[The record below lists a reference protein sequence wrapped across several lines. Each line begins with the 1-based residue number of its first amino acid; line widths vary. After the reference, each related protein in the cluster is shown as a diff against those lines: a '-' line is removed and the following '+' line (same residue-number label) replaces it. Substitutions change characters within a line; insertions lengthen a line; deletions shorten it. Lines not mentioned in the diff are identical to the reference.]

1 MKRDFLKLFALLSAV
16 LVMAS
21 CQKEEPENDKG
32 GNEGEKQEQEQGQVG
47 ETINLEI
54 TAEGQ
59 WTSADVLGVRIPAV
73 KEYNKAAS
81 FENGK
86 FKTSVATPAKDDVLY
101 AYMPFDP
108 TAADGKFNIEIPA
121 EVKGNNG
128 TVSAKVASPLSLGE
142 ISNPMVL
149 TLSMKEILGTIQFNI
164 ADVTE
169 DASLAGQAITS
180 LTVTSENDIAGYAA
194 IDMMSGDAVLSEPV
208 KTVTV
213 TPAEGTVLG
222 SSAVVL
228 KISALPGT
236 YTGTVRVAT
245 SATEYEFPLNATVTA
260 GETAVV
266 DLGCTAAEYKGIETV
281 EDWNAFI
288 DAVTAGSFNRFVN
301 PETGAVELMASL
313 SFEETPKY
321 PATEE
326 NASIEFNGTFDGKG
340 NSITCNDFKRPLFNF
355 LGTDAVVKNL
365 TVNGTFTQ
373 MLNSGLCGNAVIA
386 KVNKGLIENVTSN
399 VETTLE
405 ITTGF
410 IFGAI
415 CGQNGGTLKNCK
427 NNGNMTLTCAST
439 GKPGLY
445 GGGLAAIG
453 HTVSGDPVASA
464 LNVDETCTPGQ
475 FINCENTGNI
485 SITTTAGIPVRQG
498 FGGICGMV
506 YFNGVKFEGCK
517 NSGNVS
523 RISNGED
530 TNDKSASVGG
540 ILGRSAGWYT
550 TGTGDSGALDTSIA
564 GFDTEITNCSNS
576 GTIYCCCRH
585 SGGIAPTGSCA
596 RADGVGGIAGT
607 LIGNAENI
615 QKVTNCTN
623 TGDVTGGWT
632 TNVNSTALGGM
643 VGIAKHTEIS
653 SSSAICKLT
662 SKETEFIGAAGGL
675 VACVMEAVTIK
686 DNCVAMPT
694 IDAYAHS
701 TKAYFYGLL
710 FGNVK
715 VSASVSG
722 TSVGGSIKA
731 NGTDFGISSE
741 NYADFLVAAKSNI
754 KISADGVAWKNAQ

>member
-1 MKRDFLKLFALLSAV
+1 
-16 LVMAS
+16 
-21 CQKEEPENDKG
+21 
-32 GNEGEKQEQEQGQVG
+32 
-47 ETINLEI
+47 
-54 TAEGQ
+54 
-59 WTSADVLGVRIPAV
+59 
-73 KEYNKAAS
+73 
-81 FENGK
+81 
-86 FKTSVATPAKDDVLY
+86 
-101 AYMPFDP
+101 
-108 TAADGKFNIEIPA
+108 
-121 EVKGNNG
+121 
-128 TVSAKVASPLSLGE
+128 
-142 ISNPMVL
+142 
-149 TLSMKEILGTIQFNI
+149 
-164 ADVTE
+164 
-169 DASLAGQAITS
+169 
-180 LTVTSENDIAGYAA
+180 
-194 IDMMSGDAVLSEPV
+194 
-208 KTVTV
+208 
-213 TPAEGTVLG
+213 
-222 SSAVVL
+222 
-228 KISALPGT
+228 
-236 YTGTVRVAT
+236 
-245 SATEYEFPLNATVTA
+245 
-260 GETAVV
+260 
-266 DLGCTAAEYKGIETV
+266 
-281 EDWNAFI
+281 
-288 DAVTAGSFNRFVN
+288 
-301 PETGAVELMASL
+301 
-313 SFEETPKY
+313 
-321 PATEE
+321 
-326 NASIEFNGTFDGKG
+326 
-340 NSITCNDFKRPLFNF
+340 
-355 LGTDAVVKNL
+355 
-365 TVNGTFTQ
+365 
-373 MLNSGLCGNAVIA
+373 
-386 KVNKGLIENVTSN
+386 
-399 VETTLE
+399 
-405 ITTGF
+405 
-410 IFGAI
+410 
-415 CGQNGGTLKNCK
+415 
-427 NNGNMTLTCAST
+427 MTLTCAST

-453 HTVSGDPVASA
+453 HTISGDPVASA

-623 TGDVTGGWT
+623 TGDVTGGWI